1 MALSAPVKALNVQRS
16 PINSF
21 TQMSFQAWNADW
33 FPLPGQA
40 VFDRNTQKIA
50 AVSRDP
56 GNLDLFVIGNDAER
70 SRLDHGLEQRHWLE
84 RGLGPASRASGI

>member
-16 PINSF
+16 PIDSF

-40 VFDRNTQKIA
+40 VFDLTNIPMKQMTHQA
-50 AVSRDP
+50 A
-56 GNLDLFVIGNDAER
+56 
-70 SRLDHGLEQRHWLE
+70 
-84 RGLGPASRASGI
+84 